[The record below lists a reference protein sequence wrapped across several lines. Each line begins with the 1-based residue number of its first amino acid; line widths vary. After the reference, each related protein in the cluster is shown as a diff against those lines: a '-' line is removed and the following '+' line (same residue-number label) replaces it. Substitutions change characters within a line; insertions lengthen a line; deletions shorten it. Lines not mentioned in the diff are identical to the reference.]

1 MIGKIKRLF
10 LERNILSLSGNLV
23 FAALGFVSFLILARS
38 MSQADFG
45 SFCLYLTAATFIDL
59 FRFGLTR
66 SAIVRYLAGA
76 KGEERLHFLGSNTL
90 IGLVLIAILSV
101 IIYATLWIG
110 YDAIEE
116 SGFIHFFIW
125 YPVLAIANLSWNNA
139 VSHMQSYQGF
149 GRIMVIRVMN
159 VVIFLGFLIL
169 NKIFWQYGITAI
181 IIANIVANLIPSIW
195 SFANKWDGGIY
206 LFKAKKYAT
215 NKILNFGKFSVGTMI
230 GSSLLRSADTVI
242 IGLAPILG
250 PVGVA
255 QYVIP
260 LKLTEV
266 IEIPLRSF
274 MATAFPKLSK
284 ASIEKRF
291 KDWKNI
297 FNTYTGA
304 ISLIYIPFTLF
315 LFIFAKEI
323 VLILGGDTYKENI
336 ETLTII
342 ARIFAIYGLLL
353 PLDRT
358 TGVALD
364 SLEMPKKNFH
374 KVIFMASANIIGDL
388 IAVFVFESI
397 VLVAVVTIINTLIGM
412 LMGYYYLHQKT
423 PIQFASIYKNGLNFY
438 IDLYKKYK
446 SGKGLV

>member
-1 MIGKIKRLF
+1 MIGKLKKIF
-10 LERNILSLSGNLV
+10 LERNILSLGGNLM
-23 FAALGFVSFLILARS
+23 FATLGFVSFLILARS
-38 MSQADFG
+38 MSKADFG
-45 SFCLYLTAATFIDL
+45 SFSLYLTAATFIDL

-76 KGEERLHFLGSNTL
+76 KGEERLNYLGSNTL
-90 IGLVLIAILSV
+90 IGLILV
-101 IIYATLWIG
+101 IGLTIIIYGILWIG
-110 YDAIEE
+110 YEPIKE

-125 YPVLAIANLSWNNA
+125 YPALAIANLSWNNA

-149 GRIMVIRVMN
+149 GRIMLIRVLN
-159 VVIFLGFLIL
+159 VAIFLGFLII

-181 IIANIVANLIPSIW
+181 IIANIAANLVPSLW
-195 SFANKWDGGIY
+195 CFVKKWDGGVYI
-206 LFKAKKYAT
+206 FKAKKYTT
-215 NKILNFGKFSVGTMI
+215 NKIINFGKYSVGTMI

-284 ASIEKRF
+284 ASIENRM
-291 KDWKNI
+291 KDWKKT
-297 FNTYTGA
+297 FNAYTGA
-304 ISLIYIPFTLF
+304 ISLIYIPFVIF
-315 LFIFAKEI
+315 LFIFAKDI
-323 VLILGGDTYKENI
+323 VLILGGDGYKDSI
-336 ETLTII
+336 DTLTTI
-342 ARIFAIYGLLL
+342 ARIFAIYGLIL

-364 SLEMPKKNFH
+364 SLELPKKNFF
-374 KVIFMASANIIGDL
+374 KVAVMATANIAGDL

-397 VLVAVVTIINTLIGM
+397 VMVAYVTIINTLLGM
-412 LMGYYYLHQKT
+412 LLGYYYLNKRT
-423 PIQFASIYKNGLNFY
+423 PINFISIYSEGINFY
-438 IDLYKKYK
+438 KDLYQRLKQ
-446 SGKGLV
+446 GKGLT